1 MKTDYSK
8 VMVCVQPRVLGGR
21 KKKNEEVSG
30 GTVHVMD
37 PDTELYTA
45 LARRLAALKR
55 YSKI

>member
-1 MKTDYSK
+1 
-8 VMVCVQPRVLGGR
+8 MVCVQPRVLGGR